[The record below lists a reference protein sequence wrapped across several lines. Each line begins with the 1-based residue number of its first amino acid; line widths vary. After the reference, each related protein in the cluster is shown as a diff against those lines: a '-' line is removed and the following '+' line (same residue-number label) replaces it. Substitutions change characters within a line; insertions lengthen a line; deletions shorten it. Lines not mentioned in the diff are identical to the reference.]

1 MSDQPQPS
9 RLQTALDRAKAM
21 KQYETLRRSGMVS
34 KAVVI
39 AELKD
44 GSFHILGQNLTPAE
58 IAPLLMVG
66 ADALVHADADRRIVK
81 LVAYQEPEQR
91 GEPNRAKP
99 RPRTITQ
106 DADGV
111 LVPPPGENF
120 ISCGECNHP
129 TWHVLHHND
138 TDTTSRYACAHCG
151 NEVAEIRIT
160 HPPGRA

>member
-1 MSDQPQPS
+1 MPETPPNA
-9 RLQTALDRAKAM
+9 RIQTALDRAKAL
-21 KQYETLRRSGMVS
+21 KQYETLRRSNMVT

-44 GSFHILGQNLTPAE
+44 GSYHVLGQNLTPEE
-58 IAPLLMVG
+58 IAPLLVVG
-66 ADALVHADADRRIVK
+66 SEALVQADANRRLVK
-81 LVAYQEPEQR
+81 LVVHQELEKR
-91 GEPNRAKP
+91 GEHNRSKP
-99 RPRTITQ
+99 RQRQIKN
-106 DADGV
+106 ADGV

-151 NEVAEIRIT
+151 NEVVHTPIT
-160 HPPGRA
+160 HAEGHA